1 MKVEKRVETRVVA
14 REERLTTRE
23 QQRRALRRWKEK
35 KGSDEGAKRRRDW
48 SVPKGEGT
56 AREARE
62 ARERD
67 VGVGNRRV

>member
-1 MKVEKRVETRVVA
+1 METRVVS

-35 KGSDEGAKRRRDW
+35 KGSGEGAKRRRDW